1 MRRFT
6 VLCILFV
13 TMAASR
19 LCAGEFD
26 WMVRQFAAESGT
38 PATHIPFMG
47 FARFVVAVGHPAG
60 ASDFHLAIF
69 ENSRL
74 DPERFSQNLRDTTGP
89 GWKPIVRVRSRDGE
103 STNIYVQEAG
113 KHIRVLIGSFEHGEA
128 TLVQVRIKP
137 ERLIQFVDDHRAS
150 RK

>member
-1 MRRFT
+1 MWRSTAVCFL
-6 VLCILFV
+6 VLAA
-13 TMAASR
+13 AASQVR
-19 LCAGEFD
+19 ASEFD
-26 WMVRQFAAESGT
+26 WMVRQFASESGT
-38 PATHIPFMG
+38 PATHIPFMSL
-47 FARFVVAVGHPAG
+47 ARFVVAVGHPAG

-74 DPERFSQNLRDTTGP
+74 APEKFRQVMEETTGP

-103 STNIYVQEAG
+103 STNIYFQEAG

-128 TLVQVRIKP
+128 TLVQVRVKP
-137 ERLIQFVDDHRAS
+137 EDLMRFVDEHRAA